1 MILTLFNGKK
11 LPWYFI
17 LSFILLLLLL
27 SDLFPSLSHVSCPFV
42 WWNVIITPGC
52 RDENFHNG
60 EILFNRAEMLNCHLL
75 ICWNLW
81 QGLMDG
87 VDTLTLFF
95 LQSYFPFL
103 NIFLFLCEKLS
114 KLQFLLWYLR
124 IYKNIVIDQISND
137 FLWILKDVFIYWTI
151 TGIHSFHR
159 IISSKFA
166 INESLISTNS
176 CLRETL
182 NIHICIS

>member
-87 VDTLTLFF
+87 SGYTDFILFTKLF
-95 LQSYFPFL
+95 SFFEYFAYFCVKNYL
-103 NIFLFLCEKLS
+103 NCSFC
-114 KLQFLLWYLR
+114 YG
-124 IYKNIVIDQISND
+124 
-137 FLWILKDVFIYWTI
+137 ILEFTR
-151 TGIHSFHR
+151 T
-159 IISSKFA
+159 
-166 INESLISTNS
+166 
-176 CLRETL
+176 
-182 NIHICIS
+182 